1 MSTDGTN
8 KPISAPEGGVN
19 PYSCFDECGSDDDGD
34 IHEHCLVQNSNEESN
49 QANNTPRDRTCGILS
64 FHTNTESA
72 LLFHVR
78 NAMSAN
84 NPIQL
89 TDSKSFPEQKRKT
102 SNNIH
107 PTKADQVLAFID
119 EFCQNRH
126 WMMHIGPE
134 KGNDILIKEG
144 LKQAIQTYLLD
155 TVIRG
160 VIEQQPVVTP
170 TATPPPSSS
179 SSLSNYNEETNVNV
193 NVNVNMKKLKKKEPF
208 IAVEMGTYCGYS
220 SILLAKHLKR
230 AVEEFGIDAHIY
242 SVEIDPHCA
251 NVANQMIQMAELQDL
266 ITVVLLS
273 DNHTDYADHQ
283 QDDTDDVNS
292 DAEEEE
298 DDDEDDDEEDHSN
311 TMMPGGSEDVS
322 VKILQESVLPPNRSK
337 IDFLFLDH
345 DKFLYLPSFL
355 AFQRANLLKK
365 GSLVVADNVLFA
377 GIMDYVAY
385 VRELQNQGIVH
396 TKTIESRI
404 EYWTENELLEAGED
418 TLRDGVGKSRFY
430 FALSCLNLRKFYLDF
445 LEKSLIFPFN
455 NFLIFPRNHYIFV
468 V

>member
-8 KPISAPEGGVN
+8 KPIGAPEGGSN
-19 PYSCFDECGSDDDGD
+19 PFSCFDESGSDDDDGL
-34 IHEHCLVQNSNEESN
+34 HQRASTNNSNEENN
-49 QANNTPRDRTCGILS
+49 QTNSTSRDRTCGILS

-78 NAMSAN
+78 NAMSVI
-84 NPIQL
+84 NPTLPSQ
-89 TDSKSFPEQKRKT
+89 SESFSQQKQKT
-102 SNNIH
+102 TNSIL
-107 PTKADQVLAFID
+107 PTKADQVLGLID

-134 KGNDILIKEG
+134 KGNDIVIKEG
-144 LKQAIQTYLLD
+144 LNQAIQTYLLD

-160 VIEQQPVVTP
+160 VIEQQPIVTP

-179 SSLSNYNEETNVNV
+179 SSLSNFNEETNVNV
-193 NVNVNMKKLKKKEPF
+193 NVNVNLKKLKKKEPF

-230 AVEEFGIDAHIY
+230 AMEEFGIDAHIF

-266 ITVVLLS
+266 ITVVLLG
-273 DNHTDYADHQ
+273 DNHPDHQ
-283 QDDTDDVNS
+283 QDHADDSNS
-292 DAEEEE
+292 GGEQE
-298 DDDEDDDEEDHSN
+298 DDEDEDDDEEDHSN

-322 VKILQESVLPPNRSK
+322 VKILQESVLPPNLNK

-385 VRELQNQGIVH
+385 VRELQNQGIVQ

-418 TLRDGVGKSRFY
+418 TLRDGVEITT
-430 FALSCLNLRKFYLDF
+430 F
-445 LEKSLIFPFN
+445 L
-455 NFLIFPRNHYIFV
+455 
-468 V
+468 